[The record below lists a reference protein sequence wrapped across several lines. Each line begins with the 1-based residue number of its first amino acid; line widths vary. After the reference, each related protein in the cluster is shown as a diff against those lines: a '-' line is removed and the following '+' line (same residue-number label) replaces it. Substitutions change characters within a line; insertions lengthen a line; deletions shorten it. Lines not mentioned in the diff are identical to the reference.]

1 MRIIINHSSM
11 IPIYEQIVDQIKKQI
26 NNHTLKEND
35 ALPSVRSLAKELQI
49 SALTVKKA
57 YDFLENEGLTKT
69 IHGKGTFVL
78 AVNKDLLEEAKKEIE
93 RTKYD
98 ERLNKLSHYYFDRYS
113 NDLHLFKDVFK
124 CNLIEQFKHFQDIG
138 VLEIIT
144 CGATHGYFPILYV
157 TEETIRAQIAVGVQT
172 YEKYFGRKPRGIWL
186 PECGYVPEADKYLRE
201 FGIEYFPFTIPT
213 LIWTL

>member
-93 RTKYD
+93 EYVAYAKRNGNDSLIYLTKD
-98 ERLNKLSHYYFDRYS
+98 GEKQQM
-113 NDLHLFKDVFK
+113 
-124 CNLIEQFKHFQDIG
+124 IEAK
-138 VLEIIT
+138 
-144 CGATHGYFPILYV
+144 
-157 TEETIRAQIAVGVQT
+157 
-172 YEKYFGRKPRGIWL
+172 
-186 PECGYVPEADKYLRE
+186 
-201 FGIEYFPFTIPT
+201 
-213 LIWTL
+213 